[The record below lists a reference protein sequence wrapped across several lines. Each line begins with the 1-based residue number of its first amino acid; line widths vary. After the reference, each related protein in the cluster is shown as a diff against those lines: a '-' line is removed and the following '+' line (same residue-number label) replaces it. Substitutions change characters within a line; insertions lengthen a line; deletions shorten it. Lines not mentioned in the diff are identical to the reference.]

1 MKSSFGKL
9 IYSIFLTLS
18 ISSLV
23 ALIFKD
29 VFWNVFA
36 IVTILQIISFVIFN
50 RIYTNWLILALEKSK
65 AVQLKESNRNYTHVG
80 CPCSQKYS
88 QLVDIRFDTKNIYR
102 CLQCDKDISATPI
115 ITTVNTSDP
124 LYFDKNNG

>member
-18 ISSLV
+18 VSSLI

-29 VFWNVFA
+29 IFWNVFA
-36 IVTILQIISFVIFN
+36 VVTILQIISFIFFN
-50 RIYTNWLILALEKSK
+50 RIYTNRLILALEKNK
-65 AVQLKESNRNYTHVG
+65 VEQLKESNRNYTHIE
-80 CPCSQKYS
+80 CPCSEKYN
-88 QLVDIRFDTKNIYR
+88 QLVDIRFDMKNIYR
-102 CLQCDKDISATPI
+102 CLHCNKDISATPS

-124 LYFDKNNG
+124 LYFDKKNG

>member
-65 AVQLKESNRNYTHVG
+65 AVQLKESNRNYTHVE

-88 QLVDIRFDTKNIYR
+88 QLVDIRFDMKNIYR

-124 LYFDKNNG
+124 LYFNKKNG

>member
-9 IYSIFLTLS
+9 IYSIFLTFS
-18 ISSLV
+18 ISTLV

-50 RIYTNWLILALEKSK
+50 RIYTNWLIQSLEKSK
-65 AVQLKESNRNYTHVG
+65 TEQLRESNRNYTHVE
-80 CPCSQKYS
+80 CPCSQKYT
-88 QLVDIRFDTKNIYR
+88 QLVDIRFDTRNIYR
-102 CLQCDKDISATPI
+102 CMQCDKDISATPN
-115 ITTVNTSDP
+115 ITTVNVSDP
-124 LYFDKNNG
+124 LYFDKKNG